1 MRATE
6 SVWHREPGR
15 RRKVRPHIR
24 AAAQKTMLWALLGVL
39 LLGSCVGLCLTT
51 LGHQAALVPYAAQSA
66 R

>member
-24 AAAQKTMLWALLGVL
+24 TAARKTMLWALLGVL
-39 LLGSCVGLCLTT
+39 LLGSCAGLCLTM
-51 LGHQAALVPYAAQSA
+51 LGHRASMVPYVAHPQ